1 MHVALHVLHVVHSGM
16 STPGTAIASYS
27 QGAAPANSPAVEPS
41 AVSTP
46 KSNAVFQLGEVLKTV
61 LHKSLTFS
69 NENDLDAAIGV
80 VDSFVKTMIPAA
92 EMPAIF
98 MEGARAVKEDVT
110 QRIPP
115 GGAVANVVSGPVLD
129 YSKLAQ
135 AILAEQR
142 KYQAVEGD
150 ATK

>member
-1 MHVALHVLHVVHSGM
+1 M
-16 STPGTAIASYS
+16 STPGTAVVSYS
-27 QGAAPANSPAVEPS
+27 PGSAPAERPIVEPS
-41 AVSTP
+41 AVSSP

-61 LHKSLTFS
+61 LHKTLAFS
-69 NENDLDAAIGV
+69 NENDLDAAV
-80 VDSFVKTMIPAA
+80 NTVDSFVKTFIPVA

-98 MEGARAVKEDVT
+98 MEGARAIKEDVT

-115 GGAVANVVSGPVLD
+115 GGAMANVVSGPVLD

-142 KYQAVEGD
+142 KYQATIEGD
-150 ATK
+150 KTSE